1 MKTSIFKKVILVIGV
16 LAVVFAAAGI
26 ISTVILKNGGKV
38 ILPWASES
46 DKKVDL
52 VQVKSSYYEKAG
64 EIVQNYLAQDAK
76 IKDNEFGAKAANAE
90 LAIEE
95 LLKLTLTKEEKTV
108 QLDLVLALSDA
119 ERGWQ
124 LKGQGMEKEGQNLL
138 DKSQEKLDELM
149 LENEWLK

>member
-26 ISTVILKNGGKV
+26 ILAIILKNGGKV
-38 ILPWASES
+38 ILPWSGES

-124 LKGQGMEKEGQNLL
+124 LKGQEMEKEGQNLL